1 LTDKSRSFASFFRKL
16 VAALILVPLAVI
28 IVAFAIANRQ
38 FITVSFD
45 PFSAAEPAAALSLP
59 LFLVLFAVLIV
70 GVVIGGFASWLR
82 HGRGRR
88 AVRRL
93 EREVA
98 RLHDEIDAHK
108 RVAGTPPN
116 PPETA
121 KPPERLKLQ
130 APVR

>member
-1 LTDKSRSFASFFRKL
+1 MTDKSRSFASFFRKL

-28 IVAFAIANRQ
+28 IVAFAVANRQ
-38 FITVSFD
+38 FVTVSFD
-45 PFSAAEPAAALSLP
+45 PFSTAEPAAALSLP

-82 HGRGRR
+82 HGRGRW

-108 RVAGTPPN
+108 RLAGTPPN

-121 KPPERLKLQ
+121 KPPEPLKLQ